1 MRAQFQQQ
9 QAERHAVVQAQEN
22 ARQAELNGLKQEL
35 AISKQQVSSLQTN
48 NQGSVAQY
56 QNEISILK
64 AENHKL
70 QSTIIQQ
77 KTQLNAMLQN
87 SQNIQQQE
95 NSKFEQLEK
104 SLSEKDKNLN
114 VKDGIIQGLQEAIK
128 VISSANILPEK
139 NLESNVDFNLNL
151 DPSFEIEDILTVK
164 SEIADN
170 NPQSQLLGEMCNKS
184 TIQVSE
190 DDLYDAK
197 YIL

>member
-190 DDLYDAK
+190 DDL
-197 YIL
+197 

>member
-151 DPSFEIEDILTVK
+151 DPSFEIEDIITVK
-164 SEIADN
+164 SEVVDN
-170 NPQSQLLGEMCNKS
+170 NPQSQLLGEMFNKS

-190 DDLYDAK
+190 DDL
-197 YIL
+197 

>member
-1 MRAQFQQQ
+1 MMRAQFQQQ

-35 AISKQQVSSLQTN
+35 AISKQQVSSSQTN

-104 SLSEKDKNLN
+104 SLSEKDENLN

-151 DPSFEIEDILTVK
+151 DPSFEIDDILTVK
-164 SEIADN
+164 SEIVDN
-170 NPQSQLLGEMCNKS
+170 NPQSQLLGEMFNNS

-190 DDLYDAK
+190 NDL
-197 YIL
+197 